1 MKKIL
6 GLDIGTT
13 SIGWAIVEAKAEK
26 PRKETETD
34 INNERIG
41 IYKDDN
47 NGYALGVR
55 IIKQDTDNIT
65 SFNKGE
71 KLNKDSKATPTA
83 LRRQKRGARRLKSR
97 YKLRRDKLIKVLEF
111 LKMLPDG
118 AKYKDENN
126 NDVRKNSNYYT
137 NAKGKRGKEN
147 DIGKALYQLRNK
159 AITEK
164 INPEEWGRLML
175 QLNQY
180 RGYSS
185 DRFKKD
191 ENTNFG
197 YYTCVVKTFDLEN
210 KEAKYID
217 EKAEKKELKYYK
229 IKIKVKLDE
238 YIDISENSDEQKL
251 INEFEGFTYINKID
265 FKEEDLITIKK
276 PELKQDKKGKNI
288 IAEYWE
294 IKRVIPKEEDWK
306 YRYQTLHKTLTEWC
320 DNGGTVG
327 SYFYKYF
334 YDDRTPVSEKINR
347 IRANIVNR
355 DWYEKEFVK
364 IFDLQFQ
371 ENKNHFEKYTIEDIV
386 KVAFKDYQSIL
397 NDVKKHSNI
406 FSKQLCYLIKD
417 KIIFFQRPW
426 QQAKN
431 KGNCPFEKVKII
443 VDRKIKG
450 TEKTEKVTEYVGRTV
465 IPKSHPLYQEYRM
478 WQQINNVRLFYN
490 TRDEKIDL
498 FEDDEKVKKLTGKT
512 LKEHT
517 GKTLIQIKDLLY
529 DHLQRTKTMS
539 LKSFA
544 SNKLGLENVCDVIED
559 LKQKKQKVKRG
570 VNTDTGEILENFYSV
585 NYRKQKKDKTY
596 RDIEIHGNKTLLVFK
611 NILPNKT
618 DEWFFKEHHSSKDNH
633 NEENKKTYKDCSYSI
648 TNLQLLWELIFDVSI
663 QKKEDLKAIIVRD
676 KNFNEEFTD
685 EELNKLVEIKFDDS
699 GMGDLSAKSI
709 RNLLPL
715 MSNGT
720 NLTEK
725 AARKIKSISDL
736 INSKEEKEKSEDEKL
751 ESIAEFLPDKKARL
765 HFSTYTNPQQFKYL
779 NYWQAA
785 AVVYGS
791 HSSKTNNIKHKIEPV
806 KQHSMNNPIVEKI
819 VNETISIVNEI
830 KTLYGFDEVRIELS
844 RELKASA
851 DERAAMDEGMRN
863 NATRN
868 ELAKR
873 MLRELFNADVSSTN
887 LTKLKVYEDEAKFLN
902 KETFEKLKE
911 KKLIDENSEN
921 KRYIPYED
929 AQKEYNLREPSKA
942 NIERYKLWLDQ
953 KCQCPYTGEIIKLS
967 DVFTS
972 KYEKEHIIPKERYP
986 DNSYSNFVITRTVIN
1001 KWKDNHL
1008 AYEFIIDKGG
1018 KTITDNSDGK
1028 KLTILNLDRNT
1039 NEGTYKVHVENI
1051 FPKGRKLKNLLR
1063 KEVPED
1069 PINRELKDTQ
1079 YINKKLKEKLA
1090 EIVGYNKVW
1099 TTTGAVT
1106 DILRESWSLNEVM
1119 KEILRPRYKEFKIS
1133 LGSGSSPVFETINYK
1148 EDFENKKINKTN
1160 EREVFPGYS
1169 KRYDHRHHI
1178 LDAII
1183 VASTKQWHIQYL
1195 NTMNAENENK
1205 IEASWLKKA
1214 VCRQSEES
1222 DFQANKFNYPWI
1234 DFNKTNIQEALEQV
1248 FVSLKNNKNL
1258 ISESRHPKVIR
1269 GKEITIKNKNGET
1282 PIPIAIRGKIHDETL
1297 IGVRKFY
1304 DGSKRVSIEEIVDL
1318 IFEKRMYARENLLP
1332 VKSFEDL
1339 INTLVFKERFREL
1352 LLPIFKRFSNSNPKD
1367 TQIKNEIL
1375 KYIEDNKT
1383 NLFEWA
1389 YLFKESAVKTGT
1401 DKGGTIDKLLPKNIL
1416 DDRIKRYLTYRK
1428 DFIEDLENELKL
1440 LKKEKNKDDEI
1451 KEFENKIKKAKDY
1464 SNLYYNA
1471 LYDVRTPSLNKKWT
1485 PLYELKKENID
1496 KIEYWVDFKT
1506 KLPKRTNQVRELV
1519 TNYFNKFEPTKE
1531 NVLVNNPLKVGE
1543 KDIVIKKASVY
1554 STTKLQNL
1562 YPIKPKTY
1570 VALGNNFM
1578 VYAFE
1583 DINKNRDWK
1592 LLSFMNALQLKLA
1605 TKNRIKNENLFP
1617 KELTPAGYY
1626 QIFTLTHSDIVFI
1639 PPSNIDVNDINKLFE
1654 SKEIGDRKIISDN
1667 LWIVKLFSDTIN
1679 EKSGKRTRTIEFSKL
1694 NTAQEIKIPIT
1705 DIKTQ
1710 TILNKEII
1718 NVIKNEKASK
1728 NLLEMKSKFVNA
1740 KDAKEKNENAFIKE
1754 QKIFREESLFQN
1766 CIKVYT
1772 NKLGT
1777 KVVPYTKF
1785 KNGIWNKED
1794 AIKTGLLNDRT
1805 CLDIKTRSII
1815 DVARING
1822 SVPNRVK

>member
-13 SIGWAIVEAKAEK
+13 SIGWAIVEAEEK
-26 PRKETETD
+26 TDKQKETDTLTD
-34 INNERIG
+34 INNNRIG
-41 IYKDDN
+41 IYQDEK
-47 NGYALGVR
+47 NGLALGVR
-55 IIKQDTDNIT
+55 IIKQNTDNIQ

-111 LKMLPDG
+111 LEMLPDG
-118 AKYKDENN
+118 AKYKDENK
-126 NDVRKNSNYYT
+126 NDIRNNSNFYT

-147 DIGKALYQLRNK
+147 DIGKALYRLRNEAVIK
-159 AITEK
+159 K
-164 INPEEWGRLML
+164 IKLDEWGRLML

-191 ENTNFG
+191 ENSDFG
-197 YYTCVVKTFDLEN
+197 YYTCTVMTFDLEN
-210 KEAKYID
+210 KEAKYVD

-238 YIDISENSDEQKL
+238 NIDISENPEEEKL
-251 INEFEGFTYINKID
+251 INEFEGYTYIAKID
-265 FKEEDLITIKK
+265 FKERDLITVKK
-276 PELKQDKKGKNI
+276 PIWKQDKIGKKI
-288 IAEYWE
+288 TAEYWQIE
-294 IKRVIPKEEDWK
+294 RVIPKEEDWK

-334 YDDRTPVSEKINR
+334 YDDNTSASEKINR
-347 IRANIVNR
+347 IRSNIVNR

-386 KVAFKDYQSIL
+386 KAAFKDYQSIL
-397 NDVKKHSNI
+397 NDVKKHSDV

-431 KGNCPFEKVKII
+431 KGNCPFEKVKVI

-478 WQQINNVRLFYN
+478 WQQINNVHLFYN
-490 TRDEKIDL
+490 TQDEKIDL
-498 FEDDEKVKKLTGKT
+498 FEDEEK

-517 GKTLIQIKDLLY
+517 GKTLIEIKKILFE
-529 DHLQRTKTMS
+529 HLQTSKTMS
-539 LKSFA
+539 WKSFA
-544 SNKLGLENVCDVIED
+544 SKHLGLENVCDMIED
-559 LKQKKQKVKRG
+559 LKDKKKKHKSKKG
-570 VNTDTGEILENFYSV
+570 VNTDTGEVLKNFYSV
-585 NYRKQKKDKTY
+585 NYRKQKKDRTY
-596 RDIEIHGNKTLLVFK
+596 RDIDIHGNKTLIVFK
-611 NILPNKT
+611 NVLTNKT
-618 DEWFFKEHHSSKDNH
+618 NEWFLKEHSSGKDNH
-633 NEENKKTYKDCSYSI
+633 TELNKNIYKDCSYSI
-648 TNLQLLWELIFDVSI
+648 TNLQLLWEIIYDVSI
-663 QKKEDLKAIIVRD
+663 QKKEDLKSILERE
-676 KNFNEEFTD
+676 KNFKGEFTE

-699 GMGDLSAKSI
+699 GMGNLSAKAI
-709 RNLLPL
+709 RKLLPL
-715 MSNGT
+715 MSNGKD
-720 NLTEK
+720 LTAKILEK
-725 AARKIKSISDL
+725 INSIVAL
-736 INSKEEKEKSEDEKL
+736 NNSKEEKQKSDDEKL
-751 ESIAEFLPDKKARL
+751 EIIAEFLPDKKARL
-765 HFSTYTNPQQFKYL
+765 HFSTYTNPEQFRYL

-791 HSSKTNNIKHKIEPV
+791 HSSKTNNIKPKIEPV

-830 KTLYGFDEVRIELS
+830 KTLYGFDEVRIELC

-863 NATRN
+863 NANRN

-873 MLRELFNADVSSTN
+873 MLRELFNADISSTN

-902 KETFEKLKE
+902 EETFEKLKE

-921 KRYIPYED
+921 ERYIPYED

-953 KCQCPYTGEIIKLS
+953 KCQCPYTGEVIKLS
-967 DVFTS
+967 DVFTA

-986 DNSYSNFVITRTVIN
+986 DNSYSNLVITRTVIN
-1001 KWKDNHL
+1001 KWKDNRL
-1008 AYEFIIDKGG
+1008 AYEFIIGEGG
-1018 KTITDNSDGK
+1018 KTIKDNSDGK
-1028 KLTILNLDRNT
+1028 TLTILSLDRNT
-1039 NEGTYKVHVENI
+1039 NEGKYKTHVENI
-1051 FPKGRKLKNLLR
+1051 FQKGRKLKNLLR

-1079 YINKKLKEKLA
+1079 YINKKLREKLA

-1106 DILRESWSLNEVM
+1106 DILRESWSLNDVM

-1133 LGSGSSPVFETINYK
+1133 LGSGSPPVFETINYK
-1148 EDFENKKINKTN
+1148 EDFENTKTNKTD

-1205 IEASWLKKA
+1205 TESSWLKKA
-1214 VCRQSEES
+1214 VCRQSKEG

-1234 DFNKTNIQEALEQV
+1234 GFNKTNIQEALEQV

-1269 GKEITIKNKNGET
+1269 GKEIAIKNKNGET

-1304 DGSKRVSIEEIVDL
+1304 DGSKRYTILEIVEL
-1318 IFEKRMYARENLLP
+1318 IFEKRKFARENLLP
-1332 VKSFEDL
+1332 VKSFEYL
-1339 INTLVFKERFREL
+1339 INTLVFKERFRDL
-1352 LLPIFKRFSNSNPKD
+1352 LLPIFTQFSNRNIED

-1375 KYIEDNKT
+1375 KYIADNKIK
-1383 NLFEWA
+1383 LFEWA

-1401 DKGGTIDKLLPKNIL
+1401 DKSGTIDKLLSKNIL
-1416 DDRIKRYLTYRK
+1416 DDRIGRYLTYRK
-1428 DFIEDLENELKL
+1428 DYIEDLEDELKSF
-1440 LKKEKNKDDEI
+1440 KKEKNKDDEI
-1451 KEFENKIKKAKDY
+1451 KEFEYKIKKAKDY

-1485 PLYELKKENID
+1485 PLYELKKDDID

-1506 KLPKRTNQVRELV
+1506 KLPKRTNQVRKLV
-1519 TNYFNKFEPTKE
+1519 TNYFKEFEPTKE
-1531 NVLVNNPLKVGE
+1531 NVLINNPLKVGT
-1543 KDIVIKKASVY
+1543 KDIVIKKAA
-1554 STTKLQNL
+1554 TFNNTKLENL

-1570 VALGNNFM
+1570 VALANNFM

-1583 DINKNRDWK
+1583 NETKNRVWR

-1605 TKNRIKNENLFP
+1605 AKDRIKNEKLFP
-1617 KELTPAGYY
+1617 VELIPNGHR

-1654 SKEIGDRKIISDN
+1654 SKEIGDRKMISDN
-1667 LWIVKLFSDTIN
+1667 LWVVKLFSDTIN

-1710 TILNKEII
+1710 TILNKEIV
-1718 NVIKNEKASK
+1718 NVIKNEKAIN
-1728 NLLEMKSKFVNA
+1728 NLLEMKSKFVSA
-1740 KDAKEKNENAFIKE
+1740 KDAKEKNENAFIEEHKIFKE
-1754 QKIFREESLFQN
+1754 QGLFEN

-1777 KVVPYTKF
+1777 TVVPYWEF
-1785 KNGIWNKED
+1785 PNGCWEKER
-1794 AIKTGLLNDRT
+1794 AKELGLIKE
-1805 CLDIKTRSII
+1805 KI
-1815 DVARING
+1815 DVLPFLI
-1822 SVPNRVK
+1822 